1 MSDDDDRIMRVDALA
16 FADRRCSAQRA
27 HLLQAWMAALRPK
40 AAVPRCEHVTFK
52 AEFELAALSREQKD

>member
-1 MSDDDDRIMRVDALA
+1 
-16 FADRRCSAQRA
+16 
-27 HLLQAWMAALRPK
+27 MAALRPK